1 MKAVSDDALR
11 YEILDKNTGHSIATR
26 VVNESNAFVFDN
38 YQVQVKGKTSLDDQ
52 FTIQR
57 TESGA
62 GDARNLDALIA
73 QQSTDMNGKSSGG
86 FSDIFSTI
94 VATVMAQ

>member
-1 MKAVSDDALR
+1 MSDDALR

-26 VVNESNAFVFDN
+26 VVNEVMPLYLIIIKCRLRARLL
-38 YQVQVKGKTSLDDQ
+38 LDDQ

-73 QQSTDMNGKSSGG
+73 QQST
-86 FSDIFSTI
+86 T
-94 VATVMAQ
+94 